1 MLSVLDHD
9 LEIEHR
15 RTTHLCTSLFSLGW
29 PLDGSSWSDSQRCDW
44 DVKEYTAL
52 DFCGLLGPY
61 AYLFVVF
68 DGVLLQLFVCYFYL
82 YCACCLCISTLFYLD
97 GASTYR
103 LVFFCGLGL

>member
-1 MLSVLDHD
+1 MTNGS
-9 LEIEHR
+9 
-15 RTTHLCTSLFSLGW
+15 SKGW

-68 DGVLLQLFVCYFYL
+68 DVSCFSFLYVISICIVLVAFASRRSFTSTVLLP
-82 YCACCLCISTLFYLD
+82 I
-97 GASTYR
+97 G
-103 LVFFCGLGL
+103 